1 MSPLSRSAVSL
12 LPRWAMVAFGT
23 RCARRLAR
31 YTFDDE
37 DSKLSNH
44 VLALAERAAGLGK
57 PLDAVSAVQAA
68 YDNWSRIFHEI
79 SGNRGD
85 ATDWARADSAFA
97 ISAANAGKLI
107 AKPDPHLATQ
117 IIAELEYVEESSV
130 DLNRIRAE
138 IFEDYDRLLKA
149 AERNGWNDSTPVP
162 SHFFAIEHT
171 TDLVLQAVRAL
182 SDQLARLV
190 AEEPNALDDIEW
202 RDLERLLANV
212 FRGLGFHVELTSPSK
227 DGGKDLIV
235 TYFDKESKVQYFV
248 EVKHWRSGKLVGS
261 NYVSKFIRILA
272 KAHCAGGIYLATY
285 GFRHTDIELIT
296 EVERQEFFTG
306 EKKHISNICR
316 SYARRNNGLWAR
328 ESDAQAIIAG
338 HFDRAGHVGNAGNFV
353 SRSDSHIHRL
363 SPAMTE

>member
-1 MSPLSRSAVSL
+1 
-12 LPRWAMVAFGT
+12 MVAFGT

-130 DLNRIRAE
+130 DLNGIRAE

-149 AERNGWNDSTPVP
+149 AERNGWNDFDTGS
-162 SHFFAIEHT
+162 I
-171 TDLVLQAVRAL
+171 AL
-182 SDQLARLV
+182 FCHRTYH
-190 AEEPNALDDIEW
+190 
-202 RDLERLLANV
+202 R
-212 FRGLGFHVELTSPSK
+212 LGFASSASFKRPIGQIGRGRTK
-227 DGGKDLIV
+227 
-235 TYFDKESKVQYFV
+235 
-248 EVKHWRSGKLVGS
+248 
-261 NYVSKFIRILA
+261 
-272 KAHCAGGIYLATY
+272 CA
-285 GFRHTDIELIT
+285 R
-296 EVERQEFFTG
+296 
-306 EKKHISNICR
+306 
-316 SYARRNNGLWAR
+316 
-328 ESDAQAIIAG
+328 
-338 HFDRAGHVGNAGNFV
+338 
-353 SRSDSHIHRL
+353 
-363 SPAMTE
+363 